1 MTTFDK
7 NAAEYIYNL
16 RREIFQDNLT
26 FNIRNH
32 LREKMNEIVFC
43 CHMTEEQK
51 MYFKNGYYSSIE
63 RDDYTFFKN
72 NGRIGDVI
80 LLNIKRSLINNI
92 YGIINQTDSAMMY
105 TMEQKKEMARIMIE
119 RFEAM

>member
-1 MTTFDK
+1 MTFDK
-7 NAAEYIYNL
+7 KAAEYIYNL
-16 RREIFQDNLT
+16 RVKIFQDNLM
-26 FNIRNH
+26 FNIRSY

-51 MYFKNGYYSSIE
+51 MYFKKKYYSSIE
-63 RDDYTFFKN
+63 KDDYASFLKD
-72 NGRIGDVI
+72 GIIGKTI
-80 LLNIKRSLINNI
+80 YNNIKRCLIDNI
-92 YGIINQTDSAMMY
+92 FYIINQTDTRMYY